1 MLQIPISNV
10 TPAPLIQG
18 LGGDVVEPH
27 GIIMLAIAFRVT
39 KGFQTI
45 LVNFFIV
52 GLLLPYDAINMSVA
66 YQAAKVPV
74 PLSKY

>member
-1 MLQIPISNV
+1 
-10 TPAPLIQG
+10 
-18 LGGDVVEPH
+18 VEPH
-27 GIIMLAIAFRVT
+27 GIIMLVIAFRVT